1 MSREGTSGPGGPS
14 TRRYGIWTAKV
25 FCLRHRVPKSGTD
38 PFSPASRSRLA
49 TMPAVC
55 RKGSSKSTSIER
67 QNWIAASKKTGGRPR
82 RPSCGASR
90 AVSWSTRP
98 LGTLPAAMPCRP
110 VDQHRAALA
119 QRGVIAGPVRPA
131 VAGGRRLAPCD
142 PSKPMDPRSEPS
154 DVRVLKQ
161 RRATPV
167 ADARS
172 QACSIGSAVGSR
184 RVISRRLSSN
194 LFVPSIRPCFSRR
207 RRLICR
213 RHATRRH
220 EASQLYQW
228 ACRGNRRS

>member
-98 LGTLPAAMPCRP
+98 LGTSPAAMPCRP

-154 DVRVLKQ
+154 DVRVLQ
-161 RRATPV
+161 
-167 ADARS
+167 
-172 QACSIGSAVGSR
+172 Q
-184 RVISRRLSSN
+184 RRLSLWN
-194 LFVPSIRPCFSRR
+194 ETAERTAIHLRR
-207 RRLICR
+207 ASARFEWFWRTR
-213 RHATRRH
+213 ATRRTDRLR
-220 EASQLYQW
+220 SGRL
-228 ACRGNRRS
+228 RRRSDAAVGPFAAG